1 MEMVKV
7 SVADIQKLREITG
20 AGMMDCKK
28 ALEEAGG
35 DFEGAQDWLRK
46 KGIAKAA
53 KREDR
58 EAKEGV
64 VIAIA
69 NADQTR
75 GVIVALNCE
84 TDFVARN
91 DNFVEL
97 TGKMADLALSNFPDS
112 LEALLSLPF
121 EGSVSIAEKVGE
133 QNGVIGEKI
142 ELSRY
147 ERIEG
152 AQVLTYNHSNNKR
165 SVLVALNKAG
175 HDDAGRNVAMQI
187 AAMSPVSVGKDD
199 VDPKIIE
206 KEIEIG
212 KELARN
218 EGKHARK
225 DIPRPPQQVFP
236 GEHPAQPEIRK
247 RRRRNGRTIPQRSR
261 KRPYGNRLQAR
272 RAVSFTFPH
281 HCDISR
287 ITPRRVIRDFFCPC
301 FQSSLRMTCVIT
313 PPKRRVDLCRIV

>member
-1 MEMVKV
+1 MDVKISV
-7 SVADIQKLREITG
+7 SDIQKLREMTG

-35 DFEGAQDWLRK
+35 DYEGAQDWLRK

-64 VIAIA
+64 VIALA

-75 GVIVALNCE
+75 GIIVALNCE
-84 TDFVARN
+84 TDFVARG
-91 DNFVEL
+91 DNFIAVTTKIAEI
-97 TGKMADLALSNFPDS
+97 ALKNFPATLES
-112 LEALLSLPF
+112 LLDLPY
-121 EGSVSIAEKVGE
+121 EGGLTIRDKVGE

-142 ELSRY
+142 ELGRY

-165 SVLVALNKAG
+165 SVLVALSKAG
-175 HDDAGRNVAMQI
+175 QEEAGRNVAMQI
-187 AAMSPVSVGKDD
+187 AAMNPVSVGKDD

-218 EGKHARK
+218 EGKPEDMLEKIALGRLNK
-225 DIPRPPQQVFP
+225 FFQESTLLSQKYVKGA
-236 GEHPAQPEIRK
+236 GETVDQYLK
-247 RRRRNGRTIPQRSR
+247 
-261 KRPYGNRLQAR
+261 
-272 RAVSFTFPH
+272 
-281 HCDISR
+281 
-287 ITPRRVIRDFFCPC
+287 
-301 FQSSLRMTCVIT
+301 SLDSGLTVT
-313 PPKRRVDLCRIV
+313 GFKHVAL

>member
-1 MEMVKV
+1 MDTVKI

-28 ALEEAGG
+28 ALEESTG

-64 VIAIA
+64 VVAITNEA
-69 NADQTR
+69 QTR

-91 DNFVEL
+91 DNFIAM
-97 TGKMADLALSNFPDS
+97 TNKIASIALEKSPAS
-112 LEALLSLPF
+112 LEDLLALPF
-121 EGSVSIAEKVGE
+121 EGGVTIGEKVGE
-133 QNGVIGEKI
+133 QNGIVGEKI

-147 ERIEG
+147 EYVESPS
-152 AQVLTYNHSNNKR
+152 VLTYNHSNNKR
-165 SVLVALNKAG
+165 SVLVALSQTG
-175 HDDAGRNVAMQI
+175 QDEAGRNVAMQI
-187 AAMSPVSVGKDD
+187 AAMGPVSVSKDD
-199 VDPKIIE
+199 IDPKIVE

-218 EGKHARK
+218 EGKAEDMLEKIALGRLNKFFQESTLLSQKYVKNNDQTVDQYLKSLNK
-225 DIPRPPQQVFP
+225 DLTV
-236 GEHPAQPEIRK
+236 
-247 RRRRNGRTIPQRSR
+247 
-261 KRPYGNRLQAR
+261 QAFKHV
-272 RAVSFTFPH
+272 A
-281 HCDISR
+281 
-287 ITPRRVIRDFFCPC
+287 
-301 FQSSLRMTCVIT
+301 L
-313 PPKRRVDLCRIV
+313 

>member
-7 SVADIQKLREITG
+7 SMADIQSLREITG

-35 DFEGAQDWLRK
+35 ELEAAQDWLRK

-58 EAKEGV
+58 EAREGV
-64 VIAIA
+64 AIA
-69 NADQTR
+69 KTNANQTR
-75 GVIVALNCE
+75 GIVVALNCE

-91 DNFVEL
+91 ENFIGLTDKIADIALEKFPATLEEL
-97 TGKMADLALSNFPDS
+97 LALSFDGKVTV
-112 LEALLSLPF
+112 AD
-121 EGSVSIAEKVGE
+121 KVGE
-133 QNGVIGEKI
+133 QNGIVGEKI

-147 ERIEG
+147 ERVE
-152 AQVLTYNHSNNKR
+152 APSVLTYNHSNNKR
-165 SVLVALNKAG
+165 SVLVALSITG
-175 HDDAGRNVAMQI
+175 HDEAGRNVAMQI

-218 EGKHARK
+218 EGKAEEMLEKIALGRLNKFFQDSTLLSQKYVKGEGETVDQYLKSLNK
-225 DIPRPPQQVFP
+225 DLTVKAFKHI
-236 GEHPAQPEIRK
+236 A
-247 RRRRNGRTIPQRSR
+247 
-261 KRPYGNRLQAR
+261 L
-272 RAVSFTFPH
+272 
-281 HCDISR
+281 
-287 ITPRRVIRDFFCPC
+287 
-301 FQSSLRMTCVIT
+301 
-313 PPKRRVDLCRIV
+313 